1 MTVFRYKAVI
11 PGNKIFMRE
20 YELETGMSLFRLHE
34 FLDRDLGFS
43 PDQMTVFETLSGKG
57 EIMRR
62 IGLFDFGDGSMDR
75 VSVEDAFKDG
85 AAVRYVYNMGK
96 GLSLELRFVSEAE
109 YSPRRSYPVL
119 VLGPTAVGKTD
130 YAIELAK
137 EYGSPVI
144 SCDSRQIFREMRIGT
159 APPSEEQLRQ
169 VRHYFIFSHSVA
181 DHYSAGRYELEAM
194 ALLSGLFKEHDRLV
208 MVGGSGL
215 YADAVCYGFDDFPPA
230 DQDLRRKLTE
240 RAMSEGVGALAEELR
255 ELDPESYAAIDL
267 SNRQRVVRALEVTLS
282 TGRKFSSFKTNPQ
295 KKRFFNVERKIL
307 TMPREE
313 LYARIDRRAE
323 KMFEAGLVDE
333 VHSLAA
339 YRDMPALRT
348 VGYSEVFDYLDGN
361 VSLDEAVELVKRN
374 TRRYAKRQITW
385 FNRYL

>member
-1 MTVFRYKAVI
+1 MEKA
-11 PGNKIFMRE
+11 
-20 YELETGMSLFRLHE
+20 LT
-34 FLDRDLGFS
+34 
-43 PDQMTVFETLSGKG
+43 
-57 EIMRR
+57 
-62 IGLFDFGDGSMDR
+62 
-75 VSVEDAFKDG
+75 
-85 AAVRYVYNMGK
+85 
-96 GLSLELRFVSEAE
+96 
-109 YSPRRSYPVL
+109 L

-144 SCDSRQIFREMRIGT
+144 SCDSRQIFKEMRIGT

-181 DHYSAGRYELEAM
+181 NHYSAGQYELEAM
-194 ALLSGLFKEHDRLV
+194 ALLSDLFRNHDRLV

-230 DQDLRRKLTE
+230 DQELRRKLTE
-240 RAMSEGVGALAEELR
+240 RAMAEGVGALAEELR
-255 ELDPESYAAIDL
+255 
-267 SNRQRVVRALEVTLS
+267 V
-282 TGRKFSSFKTNPQ
+282 
-295 KKRFFNVERKIL
+295 KKRFFSVERKVL

-333 VHSLAA
+333 VRSLAA

-348 VGYSEVFDYLDGN
+348 VGYSEVFGYLDGKI
-361 VSLDEAVELVKRN
+361 SLDEAVELVKRN

-385 FNRYL
+385 FNKYL

>member
-1 MTVFRYKAVI
+1 M
-11 PGNKIFMRE
+11 
-20 YELETGMSLFRLHE
+20 
-34 FLDRDLGFS
+34 
-43 PDQMTVFETLSGKG
+43 
-57 EIMRR
+57 
-62 IGLFDFGDGSMDR
+62 
-75 VSVEDAFKDG
+75 
-85 AAVRYVYNMGK
+85 
-96 GLSLELRFVSEAE
+96 
-109 YSPRRSYPVL
+109 

-144 SCDSRQIFREMRIGT
+144 SCDSRQIFKEMRIGT
-159 APPSEEQLRQ
+159 APPSEEQLRV
-169 VRHYFIFSHSVA
+169 VRHYFIFSHSVSN
-181 DHYSAGRYELEAM
+181 HYSAGQYELDAM
-194 ALLSGLFKEHDRLV
+194 ALLSDLFRSHDRLV

-230 DQDLRRKLTE
+230 DQELRKRLTE
-240 RAMSEGVGALAEELR
+240 RAMTEGVGVLAEELR
-255 ELDPESYAAIDL
+255 KLDPESYAVIDL

-333 VHSLAA
+333 VRSLAA